1 MTSISTTQLN
11 LFLYSLIKKLANIMI
26 LDIIRS
32 KEQTLQKSI
41 SNTYPCEDPYC
52 YYNGIF

>member
-1 MTSISTTQLN
+1 MTSMATKQLN
-11 LFLYSLIKKLANIMI
+11 LFLYSLIKKLAYITI
-26 LDIIRS
+26 LDIIKS
-32 KEQTLQKSI
+32 KGQTLQKSI